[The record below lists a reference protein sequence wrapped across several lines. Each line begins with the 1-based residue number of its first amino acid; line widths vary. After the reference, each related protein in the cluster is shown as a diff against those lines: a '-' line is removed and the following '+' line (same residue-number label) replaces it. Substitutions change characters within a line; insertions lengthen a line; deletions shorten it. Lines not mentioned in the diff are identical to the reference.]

1 MVTWA
6 ARSAAELLSI
16 ARDDA
21 RKCKER
27 VAALRALVEV
37 DAASAELVVLE
48 WLDDVSWWWH
58 PKREPL
64 AYEAYQVGAVLA
76 TEALVERMAEL
87 IYEKMNDVD
96 AMFRTLAR
104 VDSPFVAQ
112 AAIRQLTDANIQRGV
127 AHAYDIMSTIL
138 CARREVGDRSRIA
151 EIAANVESL
160 VAPTRLPD
168 DNEAAWIAR
177 IRATTA
183 QLLALP

>member
-1 MVTWA
+1 MATWA
-6 ARSAAELLSI
+6 ARSVAELLSI
-16 ARDDA
+16 AGDDA

-27 VAALRALVEV
+27 VVALRALVEV
-37 DAASAELVVLE
+37 DAASAESVVLE
-48 WLDDVSWWWH
+48 WLDDVSWWWQ

-64 AYEAYQVGAVLA
+64 AYEAYQVGAALA
-76 TEALVERMAEL
+76 TKRCVERMTEL
-87 IYEKMNDVD
+87 IYAKMNDVD

-104 VDSPFVAQ
+104 VDSPFVAP
-112 AAIRQLTDANIQRGV
+112 AAIRQLTDTNIRRDV
-127 AHAYDIMSTIL
+127 AHAHHIMSTIL

-151 EIAANVESL
+151 EIAANVEAL

-168 DNEAAWIAR
+168 DNKAEWIAR